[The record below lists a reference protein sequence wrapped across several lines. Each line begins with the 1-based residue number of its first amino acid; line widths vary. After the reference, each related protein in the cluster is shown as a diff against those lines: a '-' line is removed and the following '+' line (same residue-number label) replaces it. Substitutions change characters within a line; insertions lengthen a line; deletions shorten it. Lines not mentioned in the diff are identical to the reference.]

1 MESIS
6 VKIPCDV
13 PVMFVVVFRRSN
25 RRGSGSESGPGAQRS
40 GLVPVCR
47 QVGGQHN
54 SVLHCNCPFPFHW
67 HSTGELLSQ
76 PSLPCFLQI
85 TSRRAF
91 RLSWPFGIL
100 RGGGVCW
107 PRGIFL
113 FRFCAF
119 RLLENGK
126 VRTSPSRVAAVSLP
140 TLSSS
145 FSSRRIPGRWL
156 LPWCRRLL
164 LPVLV
169 PLPASLCIGLLGRS
183 TLPFRRFKSSP
194 PGWYAAWSPS
204 SIGGTQVKFPGCSC
218 PCPLLLLL
226 FAPISPPPP
235 YPPSRSGG
243 R

>member
-1 MESIS
+1 
-6 VKIPCDV
+6 
-13 PVMFVVVFRRSN
+13 MFVVVFRRSN

-40 GLVPVCR
+40 RLVPVCR
-47 QVGGQHN
+47 QVGGQHK

-67 HSTGELLSQ
+67 HSTGELRSQ

-85 TSRRAF
+85 ASRRAF

-100 RGGGVCW
+100 RGVGGEFAGRVEFSCFDFVPFVCW
-107 PRGIFL
+107 RMARSAHPLSGSRPFPCPPHRHRFRPAASRAVGFFRGVVVCCCPFS
-113 FRFCAF
+113 
-119 RLLENGK
+119 
-126 VRTSPSRVAAVSLP
+126 SPS
-140 TLSSS
+140 
-145 FSSRRIPGRWL
+145 
-156 LPWCRRLL
+156 
-164 LPVLV
+164 
-169 PLPASLCIGLLGRS
+169 PASLCIGLLGRS

-235 YPPSRSGG
+235 PYPPSRSGG